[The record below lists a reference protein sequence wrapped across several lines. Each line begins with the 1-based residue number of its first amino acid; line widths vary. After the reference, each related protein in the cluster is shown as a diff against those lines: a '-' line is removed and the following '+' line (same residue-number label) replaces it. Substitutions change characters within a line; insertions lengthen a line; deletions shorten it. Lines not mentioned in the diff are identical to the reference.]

1 MFDPLCLAVGRQ
13 FDFSNMFGRVFD
25 LSLAVL
31 VVWIVIFMFGCVLFD
46 LVFNLAHYSASR
58 GLLFIFLAG
67 SAVMLAV
74 YVFAP
79 TAFLRSLYSLICCLP
94 YFGL

>member
-1 MFDPLCLAVGRQ
+1 MV
-13 FDFSNMFGRVFD
+13 GRVFD

-46 LVFNLAHYSASR
+46 LVFNLVHYSAST
-58 GLLFIFLAG
+58 GLSFIFFFAG
-67 SAVMLAV
+67 SIVMLAV

-79 TAFLRSLYSLICCLP
+79 TAFLRSLYSFNWCLP
-94 YFGL
+94 

>member
-1 MFDPLCLAVGRQ
+1 
-13 FDFSNMFGRVFD
+13 MFGRVFD

-58 GLLFIFLAG
+58 GLLLIFLVG
-67 SAVMLAV
+67 YAVMLAV

-79 TAFLRSLYSLICCLP
+79 TTFLRSLYSFIWCLP
-94 YFGL
+94 